1 MKTSGSALLEVPAR
15 SSRSSSS
22 AATSAQ
28 KTKAQS
34 IKARYK
40 NMKPGS
46 VAEAAMVEQYLPLVK
61 TVVGRLAMSLP
72 SHVDPEDLYSSGLVG
87 LLNAV
92 RQYDP
97 LAGSSFESYAKVRI
111 RGAIFDELRRL
122 DWIPRSVHEKA
133 RKVQGAME
141 KLEQKLGRLP
151 KDEEIAKAMELTP
164 AQFEELQGEIRPA
177 TFICLDSLV
186 GSDEDNETTRHEW
199 VADGTHEAPD
209 DTVAQKELTRVI
221 ADRIEQLP
229 EMQRKVLALYYFED
243 MRLREIAETF
253 GVTESRICQ
262 IHSQAILAI
271 RNYLQK
277 NKNKIS

>member
-1 MKTSGSALLEVPAR
+1 MKSSALLDVEVAR
-15 SSRSSSS
+15 PPRTELALSK
-22 AATSAQ
+22 AQ
-28 KTKAQS
+28 K

-46 VAEAAMVEQYLPLVK
+46 VAEANMVEEYLPLVK

-72 SHVDPEDLYSSGLVG
+72 PHVDPEDLYSSGLVG

-133 RKVQGAME
+133 RRVQGVME
-141 KLEQKLGRLP
+141 QLEQRYGRLP
-151 KDEEIAKAMELTP
+151 KEEEIAKAMKLSMSE
-164 AQFEELQGEIRPA
+164 FEELQASIRPA

-199 VADGTHEAPD
+199 VADSAHEGPFDEA
-209 DTVAQKELTRVI
+209 AQKELSGVI
-221 ADRIEQLP
+221 AERLEQLP

-243 MRLREIAETF
+243 MRLREIAEAF

-271 RNYLQK
+271 RSYLQK
-277 NKNKIS
+277 NKDTIS

>member
-1 MKTSGSALLEVPAR
+1 MKSSALLEVEARPAK
-15 SSRSSSS
+15 SEQALSK
-22 AATSAQ
+22 AQ
-28 KTKAQS
+28 K

-40 NMKPGS
+40 NMRPGS
-46 VAEAAMVEQYLPLVK
+46 AAEASMVEEYLPLVK

-72 SHVDPEDLYSSGLVG
+72 PHVDPEDLYSSGLVG

-133 RKVQGAME
+133 RKVQAVME
-141 KLEQKLGRLP
+141 QLEQKYGRLP
-151 KDEEIAKAMELTP
+151 KEDEIAKAMKLSP
-164 AQFEELQGEIRPA
+164 AEFEELQASIRPA
-177 TFICLDSLV
+177 TFVCLDSLV

-199 VADGTHEAPD
+199 VADSAHEGPYD
-209 DTVAQKELTRVI
+209 EVAQKELSRVI
-221 ADRIEQLP
+221 AERLEQLP

-243 MRLREIAETF
+243 MRLREIAEAF

-271 RNYLQK
+271 RAYLQK
-277 NKNKIS
+277 HKDTIS

>member
-15 SSRSSSS
+15 PSRPS
-22 AATSAQ
+22 ATAQ
-28 KTKAQS
+28 KAKAQN

-46 VAEAAMVEQYLPLVK
+46 VAEAAMVEQHLPLVK

-72 SHVDPEDLYSSGLVG
+72 PHVDPEDLYSSGLVG

-141 KLEQKLGRLP
+141 KLEQKLGRIP

-186 GSDEDNETTRHEW
+186 GNDEDNETTRHEW
-199 VADGTHEAPD
+199 VADGANEGPD

-271 RNYLQK
+271 RNFLHK
-277 NKNKIS
+277 NKSKIS

>member
-1 MKTSGSALLEVPAR
+1 MKNTATALLEPETFER
-15 SSRSSSS
+15 SQIKIVKS
-22 AATSAQ
+22 Q
-28 KTKAQS
+28 K
-34 IKARYK
+34 IKSRYK

-46 VAEAAMVEQYLPLVK
+46 LAEAAMVEEHLSLVK

-72 SHVDPEDLYSSGLVG
+72 PHVDPEDLYSSGLVG

-92 RQYDP
+92 RQFDP

-141 KLEQKLGRLP
+141 QLEQKLGRIP
-151 KDEEIAKAMELTP
+151 TDSEMCKALELSP
-164 AQFEELQGEIRPA
+164 SEYEELQAQIRPA
-177 TFICLDSLV
+177 TFVCLDSLV
-186 GSDEDNETTRHEW
+186 GGEDENETSRHEW
-199 VADGTHEAPD
+199 VADMAHGGPD
-209 DTVAQKELTRVI
+209 EGVAQKELTAVI
-221 ADRIEQLP
+221 AERIEQLP

-243 MRLREIAETF
+243 MRLREIAEAF

-271 RNYLQK
+271 RAFLEK
-277 NKNKIS
+277 NKSKIS